1 MCVEMGG
8 VRNERRL
15 SRARDR
21 SRKPRRNRAKWIE
34 AIDFLSHQTARSF
47 DTFPYASSVGKPEST
62 SPCHAGS
69 VCGFRRHRLKRLLD
83 NFRLRRIR
91 KCVSAIIWEVSLK
104 RTTNVRKCFSEPPSL
119 FRKSRK
125 RDCFQVPSSAARTPA
140 RAGRGP
146 AALFFRGRRPR
157 RTMRSTEVAHGA
169 GDAQG
174 TSRTAVPDSPSR
186 ILVFRRHPRDGP
198 IHRSRRDSL
207 TAPPYPRPF

>member
-1 MCVEMGG
+1 MISCRTKPRVHLTHFRM
-8 VRNERRL
+8 RRQ
-15 SRARDR
+15 SENPRARHRATLDR
-21 SRKPRRNRAKWIE
+21 FVVS
-34 AIDFLSHQTARSF
+34 
-47 DTFPYASSVGKPEST
+47 
-62 SPCHAGS
+62 
-69 VCGFRRHRLKRLLD
+69 RRHRLKRLLD

-91 KCVSAIIWEVSLK
+91 KCVSGIIWEVSLK